1 MIKIPLPV
9 QIPVFG
15 KQRKCVTKEKVTETG
30 KTAANSTGRKY
41 LRDIENTE
49 MRFYCVNAYLVK
61 AFHEKFLIKYL
72 FLIELKKYNGRTK
85 KNKYKYPKPYRKKHA
100 NI

>member
-15 KQRKCVTKEKVTETG
+15 KQRKCVTKEKVSETG
-30 KTAANSTGRKY
+30 KTAVNSTGRKY

-72 FLIELKKYNGRTK
+72 FLIELKKVQW
-85 KNKYKYPKPYRKKHA
+85 
-100 NI
+100 